1 VTKMRAAQDA
11 LRRMRPAKMDDARE
25 ALVLRYGTMFAE
37 DSRKRGLGKRLLAGL
52 AFEEIYAATR
62 LELEQSGLYEPLTSV
77 SGIDRVVITP
87 AEVKPEALSSIP
99 GYVLQK
105 ARYPWGQSYRTA
117 IPIKGSGSVSE
128 VIVESRPLKQCFPPN
143 RVVVFPR
150 DTTLLR
156 ATDLAP
162 ILERLTG
169 PKFQLVEVACDFPF
183 ASIVDTEFVE
193 RHGVFGKSRPH
204 RVGQIPAYD
213 SWGGR
218 KGSKFVKSYYK
229 PEISGHRV
237 ELEFHAPDLASS
249 GISSLLDFEKF
260 AVLIPEHHISFGR
273 IDYRALECRLTAEGY
288 GLEEA
293 RGIRQKVK
301 GLEWN
306 LCAALAYLRRSI
318 GLTNVGR
325 ILTPLDDAN
334 LAVKKGLEKWAAQ
347 WLADSTQ
354 VRKNP

>member
-1 VTKMRAAQDA
+1 MEATPKMRAAQEA
-11 LRRMRPAKMDDARE
+11 LQRMRPAKMDAARG
-25 ALVLRYGTMFAE
+25 ALVLRYGTMFAGH
-37 DSRKRGLGKRLLAGL
+37 SRKRGLGKRLLAGL

-62 LELEQSGLYEPLTSV
+62 LELEQNGLYEPLTSA
-77 SGIDRVVITP
+77 SGIDRVVMTASDVAP
-87 AEVKPEALSSIP
+87 DALGSIP
-99 GYVLQK
+99 GYELQK
-105 ARYPWGQSYRTA
+105 ARSPWQQSYRTA
-117 IPIKGSGSVSE
+117 TPIRGAGSVKE

-143 RVVVFPR
+143 RVVVFPQ

-213 SWGGR
+213 SWGSR

-237 ELEFHAPDLASS
+237 ELEFHAPDLRRY
-249 GISSLLDFEKF
+249 GIANVFQFPKF
-260 AVLIPEHHISFGR
+260 ATLIPEHHIFSGEST
-273 IDYRALECRLTAEGY
+273 I
-288 GLEEA
+288 
-293 RGIRQKVK
+293 
-301 GLEWN
+301 
-306 LCAALAYLRRSI
+306 RRSNI
-318 GLTNVGR
+318 GSR
-325 ILTPLDDAN
+325 
-334 LAVKKGLEKWAAQ
+334 
-347 WLADSTQ
+347 
-354 VRKNP
+354 RKATA